1 MTISEKF
8 GREPIIEPPI
18 HVDSSLPGGAI
29 IFTSTDSG
37 TCLEISFNKRSLI
50 PGKFEDPPERI
61 ILPHKALSYVPEA
74 EGNSVMEKTT
84 IDEFVGVIK
93 IDIEGYEMEVLE
105 GTKETIVD
113 QKLVLLLGIYHNP
126 KEFFEAKQFVQDL
139 KPEYNFKFKILSDLR
154 PIAESYIIAW

>member
-1 MTISEKF
+1 
-8 GREPIIEPPI
+8 
-18 HVDSSLPGGAI
+18 
-29 IFTSTDSG
+29 
-37 TCLEISFNKRSLI
+37 
-50 PGKFEDPPERI
+50 
-61 ILPHKALSYVPEA
+61 
-74 EGNSVMEKTT
+74 MEKTT